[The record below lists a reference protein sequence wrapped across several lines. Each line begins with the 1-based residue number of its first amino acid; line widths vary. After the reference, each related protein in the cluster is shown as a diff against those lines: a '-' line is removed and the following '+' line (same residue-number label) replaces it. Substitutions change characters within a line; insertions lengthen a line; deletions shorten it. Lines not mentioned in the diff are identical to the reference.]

1 VEGVQ
6 VLGGRY
12 RIVERLGMG
21 GMSMVWRAYDEVLGR
36 QVAVKV
42 LTPRYATDAESR
54 ERIRTEA
61 QSAARLSH
69 PHITNVYDYGEHEA
83 FDGARVP
90 FVVME
95 LLSGR
100 TLAERLAKGP
110 LPWRVAMR
118 IGAEVAAAL
127 AAAHARGLVHRD
139 VKPANVMLTT
149 TGAKVL
155 DFGIAA
161 IAGERVEPGP
171 DGTVLGTPAYL
182 APERMAGGP
191 VQPATDVYALG
202 LLLYR
207 MLTGVLPWHAETTTE
222 MISANCY
229 AEPQPLP
236 PIDGLPQ
243 AVTELCARCL
253 VKKPEDR
260 PSSREIAVVLAA
272 TAGVRLPLG
281 ENYQVGDEEA
291 ADEPTVAHAVPGR
304 RPRWRLRVV
313 QIGLAAVA
321 AGATALLVTTC
332 TGVDRSAKTSQAAAA
347 DRGAPAAANAAA
359 CAVRYETRSDAN
371 GAFTVDVT
379 IRNSGQHALKGWS
392 LAFTLDGDQR
402 LVQGWS
408 ADWQQQG
415 HTITAGDSG
424 VNADLAS
431 GATTTVRFAGSYRQA
446 NPLPVKFTLN
456 DQECSYSVIGANGET
471 RTGGPGGG
479 GIPAGGDVPGGST
492 STPGG
497 DPGGGV
503 PPTTGGGAEPT
514 PSPPDVQPTATG
526 GPPKPSP
533 TDGGGHH
540 SKPPKPT
547 RASTR

>member
-42 LTPRYATDAESR
+42 LTPRFATDGESR

-69 PHITNVYDYGEHEA
+69 PHIMNIYDYGEHEA

-90 FVVME
+90 YVVME

-100 TLAERLAKGP
+100 TLAERLARGP
-110 LPWRVAMR
+110 MPWRVAMR
-118 IGAEVAAAL
+118 IGAEVASAL

-149 TGAKVL
+149 AGAKVL

-161 IAGERVEPGP
+161 IVGERGDAGP

-182 APERMAGGP
+182 APERLAGGP

-202 LLLYR
+202 LLMYR
-207 MLTGVLPWHAETTTE
+207 MLTGALPWQAETTTE

-229 AEPQPLP
+229 AEPEPLP
-236 PIDGLPQ
+236 PIEGLPA
-243 AVTELCARCL
+243 AVSDLCARCL
-253 VKKPEDR
+253 AKKPKDR
-260 PSSREIAVVLAA
+260 PSSREIAAVLAA
-272 TAGVRLPLG
+272 IAGVRLPFGDSDQL
-281 ENYQVGDEEA
+281 GDEDV
-291 ADEPTVAHAVPGR
+291 ADEPTVPRALPGA
-304 RPRWRLRVV
+304 RPIWRTRVL
-313 QIGLAAVA
+313 QAGLAAVA
-321 AGATALLVTTC
+321 AGAAALLVTTC
-332 TGVDRSAKTSQAAAA
+332 AGVDRGAKTSQAAAA
-347 DRGAPAAANAAA
+347 DRGVGAPAAANAP

-371 GAFTVDVT
+371 GAFTVDITV
-379 IRNSGQHALKGWS
+379 RNSGSHALTGWT
-392 LAFTLDGDQR
+392 LAFSLDGDQR

-408 ADWQQQG
+408 ADWQQSG

-424 VNADLAS
+424 VNADLAP
-431 GATTTVRFAGSYRQA
+431 GATTALRFTGAYHAA
-446 NPLPVKFTLN
+446 NPLPNRFTLN
-456 DQECSYSVIGANGET
+456 DQECSYSVIGGNGET
-471 RTGGPGGG
+471 RSGGPGGG
-479 GIPAGGDVPGGST
+479 GDGGVPAGGGAGPTVAPTTGG
-492 STPGG
+492 PADGG
-497 DPGGGV
+497 P
-503 PPTTGGGAEPT
+503 PPTTGGGGVQPT
-514 PSPPDVQPTATG
+514 PSPPDVQPTGTG
-526 GPPKPSP
+526 KPPQP
-533 TDGGGHH
+533 TGDGHH

-547 RASTR
+547 R